1 MGPRPLDEPTG
12 GTVELL
18 TNRALAQ
25 LHPTGDHPERPER
38 LLVLEGET
46 VERLATREQ
55 LARVHGSS
63 YLDLLQG
70 IDRTLQLDADT
81 VCTPTSWEAAT
92 LAAGITLEAVDR
104 GGFALVRPPGH
115 HALAERAM
123 GFCLVNNVA
132 VAARYAQ
139 AELDLAR
146 IAIVD
151 FDVHH
156 GNGTEEVFRGDD
168 GVFFVSLHQW
178 PFWPGTGGPGTSDES
193 TLNLP
198 LPAGSGD
205 EVYRLAFETSVE
217 PAVRAFQPDLVLLS
231 AGFDAHERDP
241 LAQMEVTEE
250 GFRELAARCASL
262 GPRVAAVLEGGYNL
276 ETLPGLV
283 AAAHRGFTEG

>member
-1 MGPRPLDEPTG
+1 VGPGAPRRPVG

-18 TNRALAQ
+18 TNPLLAQ

-46 VERLATREQ
+46 VEREATHEQ
-55 LARVHGSS
+55 LARVHEPA
-63 YLDLLQG
+63 YLELLQSV
-70 IDRTLQLDADT
+70 DRPVQLDADT
-81 VCTPTSWEAAT
+81 VCSKTSWQAAT

-115 HALAERAM
+115 HALADRAM
-123 GFCLVNNVA
+123 GFCLLNNIA

-139 AELDLAR
+139 SELGVER

-156 GNGTEEVFRGDD
+156 GNGTEEIFRDD
-168 GVFFVSLHQW
+168 DTVFFVSLHQW
-178 PFWPGTGGPGTSDES
+178 PFWPGSGGPDTSDES
-193 TLNLP
+193 TLNIP
-198 LPAGSGD
+198 LPARCGD
-205 EVYRLAFETSVE
+205 DDYRAAFETSVE
-217 PAVRAFQPDLVLLS
+217 PAVLAFAPELVLVS
-231 AGFDAHERDP
+231 AGFDAHRDDP

-250 GFRELAARCASL
+250 GFRELAARCAAL

-283 AAAHRGFTEG
+283 AAAHRGFTGS

>member
-1 MGPRPLDEPTG
+1 M
-12 GTVELL
+12 
-18 TNRALAQ
+18 LAQ

-46 VERLATREQ
+46 VERRATAEQ
-55 LARVHGSS
+55 VARVHEPA
-63 YLDLLQG
+63 YLELLQA
-70 IDRTLQLDADT
+70 IDRSVQLDPDT
-81 VCTPTSWEAAT
+81 VCSPTSWEAAT

-104 GGFALVRPPGH
+104 DAFALVRPPGH
-115 HALAERAM
+115 HALAARAM
-123 GFCLVNNVA
+123 GFCLLNNVA

-139 AELDLAR
+139 VELGLER

-156 GNGTEEVFRGDD
+156 GNGTEELFRGDD
-168 GVFFVSLHQW
+168 SVFFVSLHQW

-205 EVYRLAFETSVE
+205 ADYRAAFEDSVE
-217 PAVRAFQPDLVLLS
+217 PAVRAFEPDLVLVS

-241 LAQMEVTEE
+241 LAQMTVSED
-250 GFRELAARCASL
+250 GFRELAARCAAL

-276 ETLPGLV
+276 KTLPALV
-283 AAAHRGFTEG
+283 AAAQEGFTE